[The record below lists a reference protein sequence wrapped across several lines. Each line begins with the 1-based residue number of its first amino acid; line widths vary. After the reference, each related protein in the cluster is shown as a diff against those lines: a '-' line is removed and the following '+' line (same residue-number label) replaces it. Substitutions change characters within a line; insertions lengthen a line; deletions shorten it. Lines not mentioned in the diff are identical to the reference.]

1 MHNYKHTQ
9 SGAAL
14 FVALIILLLVSM
26 MGVSAMKGGIFQ
38 ERMAFNSQAEEMSF
52 EAAETAIGGVIQ
64 EARSS
69 SLLLGQLAAGH
80 EIKVHCVSLE
90 AGTTE
95 GACADDATLDSRD
108 SLKAEAES
116 RFDRQRPLENSD
128 AGLLADF
135 QFHTIGK
142 GSFVASDLPF
152 ENRNR
157 QEWRRVGPGGGH
169 FEVDPSL
176 LGLAPEPE

>member
-1 MHNYKHTQ
+1 MYRNTQ

-14 FVALIILLLVSM
+14 FVALIILLVVSM
-26 MGVSAMKGGIFQ
+26 MGVSAMKGGIFH

-52 EAAETAIGGVIQ
+52 QAAETAIGGVIR
-64 EARSS
+64 EARNSTV
-69 SLLLGQLAAGH
+69 LLGQLAAGH
-80 EIKVHCVSLE
+80 EIKTHCVTMA
-90 AGTTE
+90 AGTAE
-95 GACADDATLDSRD
+95 GACEADDTLDIRQ
-108 SLKAEAES
+108 SLQAEAQS
-116 RFDRQRPLENSD
+116 RFDRQRPLMNSD

-142 GSFVASDLPF
+142 GSFVVSDMPF

-169 FEVDPSL
+169 FAVDPDL
-176 LGLAPEPE
+176 LGLVPDPTP